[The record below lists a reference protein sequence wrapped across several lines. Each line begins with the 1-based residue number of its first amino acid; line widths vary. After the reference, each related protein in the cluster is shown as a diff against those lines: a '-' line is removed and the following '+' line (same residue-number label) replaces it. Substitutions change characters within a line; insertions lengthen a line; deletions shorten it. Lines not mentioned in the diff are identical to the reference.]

1 MGLGAIR
8 PNAEADSVAV
18 LEITSIPTASGSFR
32 PTEESPLPADRIA
45 ETAVIDRIT
54 VLMEYW

>member
-1 MGLGAIR
+1 MGRGGIR

-32 PTEESPLPADRIA
+32 LTEKYPLPADRIA
-45 ETAVIDRIT
+45 ENGGINRIT